1 MGDTFLFIN
10 ICLIL
15 YLKDCTI
22 NSNIILFTHIYMSQ
36 IPKPLEI
43 YANHLKTLGY
53 EIEEREISIIAR
65 KEESQFVFAT
75 SEESKYI
82 MAATRYE
89 LNRDMIEKNKLEV
102 LEFVNTINSEDLHHL
117 YIDMEDGNSFLAVNW
132 LFFGKYDKEDFTNF
146 MREVEVIEI
155 EILAA
160 LVKSGFSRFFLE

>member
-1 MGDTFLFIN
+1 
-10 ICLIL
+10 
-15 YLKDCTI
+15 
-22 NSNIILFTHIYMSQ
+22 MSQ